1 MSKYGQRKSIG
12 RQEAS
17 SDSKGSVLSFSPR
30 VHVLKTQ
37 TCIPRYGLS
46 SFATS
51 AGHLCCEQLK
61 LQVLMCPEENQ
72 KHGDQ
77 ESSRQSVSKPLLLSL
92 LSFSLAQNYSQ
103 FLQAGSQHASGMAW
117 AQLHPRPCKKPTNLP
132 CGPPRDPM
140 NSRSCTRD
148 QC

>member
-37 TCIPRYGLS
+37 TCIPRYGSS

-72 KHGDQ
+72 KHGDRNHLGKVSPNPSCFPCFPSPWHRTIHN
-77 ESSRQSVSKPLLLSL
+77 SSKQGLSMPVEWHGL
-92 LSFSLAQNYSQ
+92 
-103 FLQAGSQHASGMAW
+103 
-117 AQLHPRPCKKPTNLP
+117 
-132 CGPPRDPM
+132 
-140 NSRSCTRD
+140 SCTPGLARS
-148 QC
+148 QQTFPVGHPEIQ